1 MKHILVVYYSQSGEA
16 AAAAKA
22 FAGAL
27 TASDAEVTFA
37 PIQPKVDYPYPWRS
51 VRRFFDQMPEA
62 VLGLPPPI
70 HAPPFDPRKRYD
82 LIVIACPIWFLS
94 PAPAMQGFFES
105 SHAAVLQGAEVVTI
119 TVSRAMWQQ
128 GSEALKRRLAAAK
141 AVHLGNIVV
150 THQGSPL
157 ATLVST
163 PRALLFGRRDRLMGV
178 FPEAGVAK
186 DDVARVGALGAVA
199 AKRLAAGHAPGTPL
213 LKGEPAVKVKRWLVV
228 PELLAWYGFYGW
240 AAAIRWLGKIH
251 PAARAAGVYAFALF
265 LVCLILVGL
274 PVALLGTLVTYPLIR
289 PWLNGYV
296 RRLAAPTGEESS
308 PETNEAVPEK
318 SPASP

>member
-27 TASDAEVTFA
+27 AVSGDEVTFA
-37 PIQPKVDYPYPWRS
+37 PVEPKVDYPYPWRS

-62 VLGLPPPI
+62 VLGLPPLI
-70 HAPPFDPRKRYD
+70 HAPQFDPRKRYD
-82 LIVIACPIWFLS
+82 LILIACPIWFLS
-94 PAPAMQGFFES
+94 PAPAMRGFLES
-105 SHAAVLQGAEVVTI
+105 PYAVVLEGAEVVTI

-141 AVHLGNIVV
+141 AVHVDNIVV

-163 PRALLFGRRDRLMGV
+163 PRTLLFGKRDRLMGV
-178 FPEAGVAK
+178 FPEAGVAEN
-186 DDVARVGALGAVA
+186 DMARVAALGAVA
-199 AKRLAAGHAPGTPL
+199 AKRLAAGHAPGAPL
-213 LKGEPAVKVKRWLVV
+213 LAGEPAVKVKRWLVV
-228 PELLAWYGFYGW
+228 PELLAWYGFYAW
-240 AAAIRWLGKIH
+240 ATFIRWLGKIH
-251 PAARAAGVYAFALF
+251 PAARAVGVYAFALF

-274 PVALLGTLVTYPLIR
+274 PVALLGTLITYPLIR
-289 PWLNGYV
+289 HWLNRYV
-296 RRLAAPTGEESS
+296 RRLAAPTGEEPSVGN
-308 PETNEAVPEK
+308 NEAIPEK

>member
-16 AAAAKA
+16 AAAAKV

-27 TASDAEVTFA
+27 AASGAEVTFA
-37 PIQPKVDYPYPWRS
+37 PVQPKVDYPYPWRS

-62 VLGLPPPI
+62 VLGLPPSI
-70 HAPPFDPRKRYD
+70 HAPQFDPRKRYD

-105 SHAAVLQGAEVVTI
+105 SYAGVLQGAEIVTI

-128 GSEALKRRLAAAK
+128 GSTALKRRLAAAK
-141 AVHLGNIVV
+141 AVHLDNIVV

-178 FPEAGVAK
+178 FPKAGVAE
-186 DDVARVGALGAVA
+186 DDMARVGALGAAA
-199 AKRLAAGHAPGTPL
+199 AKRLGAGHEPGASL
-213 LKGEPAVKVKRWLVV
+213 LRGEPAVKVKRWLVI
-228 PELLAWYGFYGW
+228 PELLAWYCFYAW

-265 LVCLILVGL
+265 LVSLILVGL

-289 PWLNGYV
+289 HWLNGYV

-308 PETNEAVPEK
+308 AGINEAIPEK